1 MAGMKE
7 KTVKDT
13 SSAAR
18 GGKIVQQTSRW
29 PDGNGVINR
38 EQAVKG
44 REMKGGAGDLSR
56 TISNG
61 KVPQI

>member
-44 REMKGGAGDLSR
+44 REMKGGSSDVSHSLQ
-56 TISNG
+56 NG
-61 KVPQI
+61 KVPTI